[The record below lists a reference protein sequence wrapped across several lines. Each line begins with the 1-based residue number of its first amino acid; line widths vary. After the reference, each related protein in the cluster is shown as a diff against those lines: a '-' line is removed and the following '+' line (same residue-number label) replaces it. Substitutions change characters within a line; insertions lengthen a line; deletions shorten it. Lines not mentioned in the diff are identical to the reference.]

1 MSTAQRSPP
10 SRTSTLTL
18 TQTHTTPTDTPPQ
31 TVLHLRAG
39 PSTERRVV
47 WTEETVDNEGLG
59 KKKSKICCIYHK
71 PRAFDESSSDESS
84 SDESSSETDHHPSRG
99 SNGHRHRLKD
109 DSNVEEEESSES
121 DGGAGDGRARPLRKP
136 GRHHHSHKCNH
147 SDHTHKPNK
156 YDVQPNG
163 TGKGKEKS

>member
-59 KKKSKICCIYHK
+59 KKKSK
-71 PRAFDESSSDESS
+71 
-84 SDESSSETDHHPSRG
+84 
-99 SNGHRHRLKD
+99 
-109 DSNVEEEESSES
+109 SES
-121 DGGAGDGRARPLRKP
+121 YYCLPLLASHRTTRGRAV
-136 GRHHHSHKCNH
+136 GRQTRHSLITNSLLHL
-147 SDHTHKPNK
+147 SQAAG
-156 YDVQPNG
+156 V
-163 TGKGKEKS
+163 